1 MSSPAA
7 CEANSKAPIANV
19 ATRVGI
25 AAAIPLNCCTTAPL
39 ALQLESRA
47 RRISGDT
54 DTSACRAEPRR
65 ALARDGAAPRGGS
78 VDRARSSPG
87 RYL

>member
-54 DTSACRAEPRR
+54 DTSACSCVSRGVPSRETAPRR
-65 ALARDGAAPRGGS
+65 AAGPSIVAGPR
-78 VDRARSSPG
+78 
-87 RYL
+87 